1 MVNAID
7 SFLLLKNYCEQE
19 QFKGWDVSDGIESP
33 ILCKTFLGKS
43 AFCRF
48 VFQQLTGHRLA
59 FFNIRPLLFVPKLYN
74 AKGIALF
81 LNGYCNLYD
90 LLDAG
95 VEIDESVTK
104 EVCFNKIHEL
114 AELLISLRS
123 KGINHYGW
131 GYPIAWQGRTSFYFP
146 SHTPTVVASSFAVD
160 ALFHAFEVTKMERYK
175 SIALDTAE
183 FILNDLHRT
192 KCNSG
197 FLFSYSPFPGNDKV
211 FNASLL
217 GGRVLVQCYKYSDKK
232 EYLEV
237 AKECID
243 TCANEQRADGSWVYG
258 MDSFQNWI
266 DNFHTGYNL
275 EAIQEYQNVSQDMTY
290 SDVLKKGIRFM
301 LENHFDSN
309 GVPKYYHHK
318 QYPIDIHC
326 CGEIFVV
333 LYKLG
338 VFKENENLVD
348 GVYLWTIE
356 NMFDRKR
363 GYFYF
368 QKRSWIT
375 NKTPLMRWSEAFM
388 FNALSCYL
396 KSKMDI
402 R

>member
-1 MVNAID
+1 MD
-7 SFLLLKNYCEQE
+7 LLNPFFKLKDYCEGQS
-19 QFKGWDVSDGIESP
+19 FIGYDVSDGIESP
-33 ILCKTFLGKS
+33 ILSNTFLGKS
-43 AFCRF
+43 SFCRF

-59 FFNIRPLLFVPKLYN
+59 FLNIRPLLFVPKLYN

-90 LLDAG
+90 LLEAG
-95 VEIDESVTK
+95 VKIDETVTK
-104 EVCFNKIHEL
+104 EACLSKIHEL
-114 AELLISLRS
+114 ADLLISLRA

-160 ALFHAFEVTKMERYK
+160 ALFHAFEITKVDRYK
-175 SIALDTAE
+175 EIAFKTAE
-183 FILNDLHRT
+183 FVLNDLHRT
-192 KCNSG
+192 PCNSG
-197 FLFSYSPFPGNDKV
+197 FLFSYSPCQGNDKV

-217 GGRVLVQCYKYSDKK
+217 GGRILVQCYKYSGEV
-232 EYLEV
+232 EYLKV
-237 AKECID
+237 ARKCID
-243 TCANEQRADGSWVYG
+243 TCAKEQRTDGSWVYG

-275 EAIQEYQNVSQDMTY
+275 EVLREYQDVSGDMTY
-290 SDVLKKGIRFM
+290 SNVIKKGLAFM
-301 LENHFDSN
+301 LEHHFDKYHI
-309 GVPKYYHHK
+309 PKYYHNK

-338 VFKENENLVD
+338 VFKENENLAD
-348 GVYLWTIE
+348 GVYRWTIE
-356 NMFDRKR
+356 NMFDQKR

-388 FNALSCYL
+388 FNALSYYL
-396 KSKMDI
+396 KSKYNI
-402 R
+402 K